1 MMDTI
6 SKIEILDCT
15 IRDGGY
21 VNDWAFS
28 KELVRESY
36 RALSKSG
43 VTFVELGFRGA
54 KKYFN
59 PEKYGL
65 WRFTPDALIDEVT
78 HNINGAK
85 IAVMGDYG
93 KIEIEEFVSAKESP
107 VDLVRIAVNKDKLN
121 GAISLLE
128 KIKTK
133 GYITSLQCMGY
144 STYTEQE
151 KQELLIS
158 LKSTSIDYVYIAD
171 SYGSIFPFQIV
182 GLFEPLLE
190 LGGFRVGFHPH
201 NNIQMAFA
209 NSLEA
214 IKTGVHIID
223 SSIYG
228 MGRGA
233 GNLQTEI
240 ILSYILQ
247 QQNNKYNILPIL
259 NCIERFFID
268 LHRETPWGYEL
279 PYMISGIL
287 NCHPNYPKEFLR
299 RKEISMEDIWAGLE
313 CVRELNPTGFNPQI
327 VEKIITTGLI
337 SASNNK
343 RASDLPLISSTVPAG
358 ELPSVPYI
366 DRHKGC
372 EFLVL
377 ANGPNLLKYKPDI
390 DEFIAKYDPVI
401 LGANNLGGIF
411 TPHYHAFNNK
421 KRFVS
426 YVEQVNAQSKLMI
439 GTNITLGM
447 IQEYVS
453 RDYEPL
459 VFYDLLDANFDIRD
473 GVITTNCRTIS
484 VLLVGLAVVMG
495 AERVFIAGMDGYLDH
510 RSASRNLFYDEKF
523 DAEEHDL
530 NVERHRDNERF
541 LKQIDEYIKRRG
553 GEGVHIITN
562 TTHTAFYKNMRN
574 KLNERR
580 RPL

>member
-1 MMDTI
+1 M
-6 SKIEILDCT
+6 KNNQIEILDCT

-21 VNDWAFS
+21 VNNWIFS

-54 KKYFN
+54 EKYFN

-65 WRFTPDALIDEVT
+65 WRFTPDELIKEIT
-78 HNINGAK
+78 QNINGARV
-85 IAVMGDYG
+85 AVMGDYG
-93 KIEIEEFVSAKESP
+93 KIDIKEFAVAKESP
-107 VDLVRIAVNKDKLN
+107 VALVRIAVHKDKLN
-121 GAISLLE
+121 RAISLLE
-128 KIKTK
+128 KIKNK
-133 GYITSLQCMGY
+133 GYLTSLQCMGY
-144 STYTEQE
+144 SIYTEQE
-151 KQELLIS
+151 KKELFS
-158 LKSTSIDYVYIAD
+158 GLKNTSIDYVYIAD
-171 SYGSIFPFQIV
+171 SYGSIFPFQIA

-190 LGGFRVGFHPH
+190 VGRFRVGFHPH

-214 IKTGVHIID
+214 IRAGVHIID

-240 ILSYILQ
+240 ILSYLLQ
-247 QQNNKYNILPIL
+247 QQNNEYNVLPIL

-268 LHRETPWGYEL
+268 IHRETPWGYEL

-287 NCHPNYPKEFLR
+287 NCHPNYSKEFLR

-313 CVRELNPTGFNPQI
+313 CVRELNPIGFNPQI
-327 VEKIITTGLI
+327 VEKIITTGLV
-337 SASNNK
+337 SASKNK
-343 RASDLPLISSTVPAG
+343 PASGLPLIRSTEPAA

-366 DRHKGC
+366 GRHKGC

-377 ANGPNLLKYKPDI
+377 ANGPNLLTHKPDI

-401 LGANNLGGIF
+401 LGANHLGGIF

-426 YVEQVNAQSKLMI
+426 YVDQVSAQSKLMI
-439 GTNITLGM
+439 GVNIPVGM

-453 RDYEPL
+453 REYEPI
-459 VFYDLLDANFDIRD
+459 VFYDHLDTNFDIRD

-495 AERVFIAGMDGYLDH
+495 ADRVFIAGMDGYLDH
-510 RSASRNLFYDEKF
+510 RVVSRNLFYDEQF

-541 LKQIDEYIKRRG
+541 LKQIDEYIKKKG
-553 GEGVHIITN
+553 GEGVHIITP
-562 TTHTAFYKNMRN
+562 TTHNAFYKNMRN
-574 KLNERR
+574 SLNERKQ
-580 RPL
+580 PQ

>member
-1 MMDTI
+1 ME
-6 SKIEILDCT
+6 SKQIELLDCT

-21 VNDWAFS
+21 VNNWMFS

-54 KKYFN
+54 EKYFN
-59 PEKYGL
+59 PEIYGL
-65 WRFTPDALIDEVT
+65 WRFTPDTLIDEVT

-93 KIEIEEFVSAKESP
+93 KIDIEEFAAAKESP

-128 KIKTK
+128 KIKAK
-133 GYITSLQCMGY
+133 GYLTSLQCMGY
-144 STYTEQE
+144 GTYTEQE
-151 KQELLIS
+151 KHELLRG

-171 SYGSIFPFQIV
+171 SYGSIFPFQIA

-190 LGGFRVGFHPH
+190 VGGFRVGFHPH

-214 IKTGVHIID
+214 IRTGVHIID

-240 ILSYILQ
+240 LLSYLLQ
-247 QQNNKYNILPIL
+247 QQDNKYNVLPIL

-287 NCHPNYPKEFLR
+287 NCHPNYSKEFLR

-313 CVRELNPTGFNPQI
+313 CVQELRPIGFNPKI
-327 VEKIITTGLI
+327 VEKIITTGLV
-337 SASNNK
+337 SASK
-343 RASDLPLISSTVPAG
+343 TKPDSGLPLIGSTVPAV

-366 DRHKGC
+366 GRHKRC

-377 ANGPNLLKYKPDI
+377 ANGPNLLTHKPDI
-390 DEFIAKYDPVI
+390 DEFITKYDPVI
-401 LGANNLGGIF
+401 LGANHLGDLF

-426 YVEQVNAQSKLMI
+426 YVDQVNTQSKLMI
-439 GTNITLGM
+439 GVNIPDGM
-447 IQEYVS
+447 IQEYVL
-453 RDYEPL
+453 RRYEPL
-459 VFYDLLDANFDIRD
+459 IFYDILDANFDIRN

-523 DAEEHDL
+523 DSEEHDL

-541 LKQIDEYIKRRG
+541 LKQIDEYIRKNG
-553 GEGVHIITN
+553 GEGVHIITP
-562 TTHTAFYKNMRN
+562 TTHTAFYKNM
-574 KLNERR
+574 LNALHERSQT
-580 RPL
+580 L